1 MFPCHLTGLSLH
13 KPGGEKDPGHSP
25 LAAMYAAYLTLTTL
39 PKMPTGE
46 ESGLQAPQNGSTL
59 TEGRLEGQNLTM
71 WISLGDPWLRRDV
84 QVSVQLQEALLIDVP
99 RVWRVC

>member
-25 LAAMYAAYLTLTTL
+25 LAAMYVAYLTLTTL

-71 WISLGDPWLRRDV
+71 STPSHTIPVQSRPHWHSLWE
-84 QVSVQLQEALLIDVP
+84 VQLE
-99 RVWRVC
+99 